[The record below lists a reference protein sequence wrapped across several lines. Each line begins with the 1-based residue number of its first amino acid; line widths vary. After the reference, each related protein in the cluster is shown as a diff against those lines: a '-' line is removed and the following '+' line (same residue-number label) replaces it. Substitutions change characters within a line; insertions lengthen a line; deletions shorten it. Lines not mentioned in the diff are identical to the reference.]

1 MHVYEKM
8 HSINVSCLVFHD
20 HSIFISTEAVEG
32 SPGWEGIP
40 APAVQD
46 IPEEA
51 EQLRTGEEEPRTAAD
66 SKPAGDMP
74 GCLEVGGAGRCCKG
88 CSRPAGECTAG
99 RAEASWAALGR
110 AEAQGLRRTGWPGG
124 WPEPEPDQ
132 GEPSCQHWEEE
143 GGLEGQTSGAAGRAR
158 GGPGPGAGGP
168 GPGWRGRRRGPSTA
182 PPSPSSGRN
191 RNQRLCSEIELA
203 LNYCPLNI
211 TQENNFV
218 K

>member
-1 MHVYEKM
+1 M

-74 GCLEVGGAGRCCKG
+74 GYQELQLEVGLLPRSSGGSFG
-88 CSRPAGECTAG
+88 CSHQVPLEERF
-99 RAEASWAALGR
+99 
-110 AEAQGLRRTGWPGG
+110 QGIPLVL
-124 WPEPEPDQ
+124 
-132 GEPSCQHWEEE
+132 H
-143 GGLEGQTSGAAGRAR
+143 R
-158 GGPGPGAGGP
+158 G
-168 GPGWRGRRRGPSTA
+168 
-182 PPSPSSGRN
+182 N
-191 RNQRLCSEIELA
+191 L
-203 LNYCPLNI
+203 
-211 TQENNFV
+211 

>member
-51 EQLRTGEEEPRTAAD
+51 EELRTAADGNPGQEEPRTAAG

-74 GCLEVGGAGRCCKG
+74 G
-88 CSRPAGECTAG
+88 
-99 RAEASWAALGR
+99 
-110 AEAQGLRRTGWPGG
+110 
-124 WPEPEPDQ
+124 
-132 GEPSCQHWEEE
+132 
-143 GGLEGQTSGAAGRAR
+143 
-158 GGPGPGAGGP
+158 
-168 GPGWRGRRRGPSTA
+168 
-182 PPSPSSGRN
+182 
-191 RNQRLCSEIELA
+191 
-203 LNYCPLNI
+203 
-211 TQENNFV
+211 
-218 K
+218 